1 MTKPYVPD
9 LKMTEE
15 RRARM
20 ERMTAEI
27 IKSAV
32 AAADVAQANDGQ
44 LHVKV
49 QSPVYWNQDY
59 MPPGL
64 TVQGLELAEM
74 HKLDHSSASVR
85 AHGTLAFDR
94 MVANQELRKVNTV
107 VSNGAGADV
116 VATTYREFTT
126 HNPQKPDEKVVI
138 PGHTNVAFRMVGMA
152 GTSDMMKSKT
162 EIVDRFRAH
171 FDKV

>member
-9 LKMTEE
+9 LKMTQE
-15 RRARM
+15 RRERVD
-20 ERMTAEI
+20 RMTAEI
-27 IKSAV
+27 FKAGSAV
-32 AAADVAQANDGQ
+32 AEKSQSNDGQ
-44 LHVKV
+44 EHHKV
-49 QSPVYWNQDY
+49 ASPVFWNQDF
-59 MPPGL
+59 MPTGL

-74 HKLDHSSASVR
+74 HRLDHSTAGVR
-85 AHGTLAFDR
+85 AHGMLAFDR
-94 MVANQELRKVNTV
+94 MTANQELRKVNTV
-107 VSNGAGADV
+107 ISNGAGLDV

-138 PGHTNVAFRMVGMA
+138 PGHTNVAFRMVGVA
-152 GTSDMMKSKT
+152 GTSDMLKSKT